1 MVTTTEGR
9 LRRDLRT
16 LTGPHFHL
24 DFFHFFL
31 PIRYR
36 LSWLLLHFFK
46 FLFNSPSLGGER
58 CRFVLHVRVSRFSGF
73 FSRSFFRHAPKRTSC
88 FSGSFQIMYVPLQL
102 FLDAS
107 FIIWRFQALSTSL
120 PTCLGL
126 NIIAKP
132 FDVNTNATNGTP
144 PFYMISL
151 AVGGTPQTS
160 FIGTDEN
167 NLLWTV
173 THAPGE
179 LFPNVASRFTLNA
192 SNVGTRLILQVVDAN
207 GSAGGIPPRIF
218 DVIGECWY
226 PTFTT
231 VLAERG

>member
-1 MVTTTEGR
+1 M
-9 LRRDLRT
+9 
-16 LTGPHFHL
+16 
-24 DFFHFFL
+24 
-31 PIRYR
+31 
-36 LSWLLLHFFK
+36 S
-46 FLFNSPSLGGER
+46 
-58 CRFVLHVRVSRFSGF
+58 VRSSRSGF
-73 FSRSFFRHAPKRTSC
+73 QVFWVLFALVFSACAQTNKLFQWQ
-88 FSGSFQIMYVPLQL
+88 FSNN
-102 FLDAS
+102 
-107 FIIWRFQALSTSL
+107 ALSTSL

-173 THAPGE
+173 THAPG
-179 LFPNVASRFTLNA
+179 
-192 SNVGTRLILQVVDAN
+192 TRLILQVVDAN

-218 DVIGECWY
+218 DVIAGQTTQCVIT
-226 PTFTT
+226 PKLDPPFTVT
-231 VLAERG
+231 ANVTGKAKLNTCQPWGLTITGGVPPYNLTLVQPNSPITTNVTIGLGDDVFTYINRANPNSQLLAAISDLSASLP